1 MIGFPNET
9 FSNIYDTVKV
19 SLEMDLDWYQVSP
32 LQPLPKP
39 QFLTKCQ
46 VMDLFQNKILL
57 K

>member
-1 MIGFPNET
+1 MIVKRN

-32 LQPLPKP
+32 LQPLNTPIFD
-39 QFLTKCQ
+39 QTSS
-46 VMDLFQNKILL
+46 DNLFQNKILL